1 MKITNL
7 AFTNKHSQN
16 NWFTEQWVSG
26 RFFDFITAGYQK
38 IREPFLTYNHHFP
51 GIKFIKKKT
60 QKKYQ
65 KHAQPETHCSLPIP
79 PKKLEPAV
87 LWFLDFQNTKFMGV
101 FKYPQ
106 LLHNGLLRINYYMVW
121 SCLEPRFVEIK
132 HKKVQTHLVVMA
144 QVDNNI
150 S

>member
-1 MKITNL
+1 MGIKQDL
-7 AFTNKHSQN
+7 
-16 NWFTEQWVSG
+16 WFHNCC
-26 RFFDFITAGYQK
+26 YQK

-51 GIKFIKKKT
+51 GIKFLKKN

-87 LWFLDFQNTKFMGV
+87 LWLLDFQNTKFMGV

-106 LLHNGLLRINYYMVW
+106 LLHNRLLRNTTWYEVA
-121 SCLEPRFVEIK
+121 LEPRFVEIK
-132 HKKVQTHLVVMA
+132 HKKVKNHLVVMA